1 MNCEYKKKLVI
12 TLEEKFDIIEKHECS
27 DSNSKIIQNIDIYE
41 FIMNI
46 IMNIIK

>member
-1 MNCEYKKKLVI
+1 MNCGCKKKFVI
-12 TLEEKFDIIEKHECS
+12 TLEEKFDIIEKH

-41 FIMNI
+41 S